1 MLKNQDKH
9 LAKFLTLLVVKPRG
23 IRGDT
28 CVCKSLVKALQKEQ
42 AP

>member
-9 LAKFLTLLVVKPRG
+9 LAKFLTLVVKPRG